1 MFARKAKEKSK
12 LTGRSEGS
20 NAGGRGQKGD
30 KGFGELHLV
39 CLEWL
44 WKCRKVQIVITDV
57 EIANVGRSV
66 KYLWCSS
73 GYRVLAVKRRSVVL
87 PFLKDS
93 ADMDETA
100 SDERYGR

>member
-1 MFARKAKEKSK
+1 M
-12 LTGRSEGS
+12 
-20 NAGGRGQKGD
+20 
-30 KGFGELHLV
+30 
-39 CLEWL
+39 
-44 WKCRKVQIVITDV
+44 ITDV

-93 ADMDETA
+93 ADMDENA
-100 SDERYGR
+100 SDER